1 MSGKKLSEKIS
12 RMNEDG
18 FETESQIP
26 EMLQLKIE
34 DLELIKQDLIDEI
47 EHNKLKAR
55 GLLMRKELSERRI
68 KLVVYKLESYLKSDT
83 GGSLSQEQ
91 VNEIGK
97 LNEHELNEQY
107 ELEKELEEEIQA
119 TLEQQSNTS
128 TLRPTSIKQQES
140 SGTADSILEQMNVQ
154 LQQATQAQE
163 GKAQD
168 GSGRDETLV
177 YICNVFLKYLE
188 TLYSIDTGKK

>member
-140 SGTADSILEQMNVQ
+140 SGTADSILEQMNV
-154 LQQATQAQE
+154 
-163 GKAQD
+163 
-168 GSGRDETLV
+168 
-177 YICNVFLKYLE
+177 
-188 TLYSIDTGKK
+188 